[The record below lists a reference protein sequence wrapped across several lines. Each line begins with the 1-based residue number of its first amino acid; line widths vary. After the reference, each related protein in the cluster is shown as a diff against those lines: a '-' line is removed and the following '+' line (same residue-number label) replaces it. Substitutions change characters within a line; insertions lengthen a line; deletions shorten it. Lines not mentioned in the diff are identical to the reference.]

1 MVAHA
6 LHNNRNN
13 RSGPFGLVVSGEA
26 GEFADAL
33 SLIVGPRWLETYKV
47 DSDGEVIHL
56 VQAGLIDAVVLD
68 EAVAEIDVLALLR
81 MIRFLNES
89 LLVVLLATRV
99 DRRRLA
105 EALRL
110 AAFSVITKPLGLEE
124 LLAQIHRMMVRLE
137 TTIRTDRL

>member
-1 MVAHA
+1 MVAQA
-6 LHNNRNN
+6 LQDNNNT
-13 RSGPFGLVVSGEA
+13 GPFGLVVSGEA

-56 VQAGLIDAVVLD
+56 VQAGLADAVVLD

-81 MIRFLNES
+81 MIRFMNGS
-89 LLVVLLATRV
+89 LLVVLLTTGA

-110 AAFSVITKPLGLEE
+110 AAFSVVTKPLGLEE
-124 LLAQIHRMMVRLE
+124 LLAQIHRMMVRLD
-137 TTIRTDRL
+137 TNIRRDRL